1 MGGGGEGMA
10 ADEPSDGR
18 SAGEVVAE
26 RLTVLAHKR
35 FHASSGVAKLTRLTA
50 GATQEIWRFDLT
62 HDGGSD
68 TALILRRSP
77 GGRWVTGGSG
87 SSIGLDAEAGILR
100 LAERAGAPVPSV
112 KYVLAPEDNLGLGFI
127 MEFVEGETLGGR
139 IARDARFEATRPKLA
154 RQCGE
159 ILARIHDIPTSEA
172 PGLKRFTPAELVA
185 QWRGSYDNSNWPR
198 PVFDLAFAW
207 LEQHLPPASAEPRLV
222 HGDFRNGNLMF
233 RPGEGVVA
241 VLDWELAH
249 VGDPMEDLG
258 WICVNP
264 WRFGV
269 VDKPVGGFG
278 EREDLYAG
286 YEAVSGERV
295 DRAQARFWE
304 VFGTLRW
311 GVMCAGMTAAFRAAD
326 PSVERA
332 VIARRASET
341 EVDLMR
347 MLAS

>member
-1 MGGGGEGMA
+1 
-10 ADEPSDGR
+10 
-18 SAGEVVAE
+18 V
-26 RLTVLAHKR
+26 
-35 FHASSGVAKLTRLTA
+35 
-50 GATQEIWRFDLT
+50 
-62 HDGGSD
+62 
-68 TALILRRSP
+68 
-77 GGRWVTGGSG
+77 
-87 SSIGLDAEAGILR
+87 LR
-100 LAERAGAPVPSV
+100 LAYDARVPAPAV
-112 KYVLAPEDNLGLGFI
+112 KYVLSPEDNMGVGFI

-139 IARDARFEATRPKLA
+139 IVRDERFAATRPKLA

-159 ILARIHDIPTSEA
+159 ILARIHSIA
-172 PGLKRFTPAELVA
+172 PDAAPALRHQTPAELVA
-185 QWRGSYDNSNWPR
+185 HWRGAYDNTNWPR

-207 LEQHLPPASAEPRLV
+207 LQSRLPPPGQPTLV

-249 VGDPMEDLG
+249 IGDPMEDLG

-269 VDKPVGGFG
+269 TGKPVGGFG

-286 YEAVSGERV
+286 YEAVSGETV
-295 DRAQARFWE
+295 DRAHVEFWE
-304 VFGTLRW
+304 VMGALRW

-347 MLAS
+347 MLAP